1 MIYNGNKYLIVLC
14 LFLFSIF
21 SLQGLDDNFSWDD
34 PRIESLL
41 NSGNFEPKTR
51 AAADPVTIIG
61 LLEQFGVIDLLQENL
76 YDKSY
81 PLNWRYILDL
91 PLFTF
96 PWYHSRCKEKGYQ
109 FFFNG
114 MPKMTF
120 RNECD
125 KISSYLAIAGNGFIE
140 KLQTSLE
147 EISAVHPFNPEVA
160 LELLT
165 LFEHFTVQDRSLGL
179 MIDGEKKICNGVLR
193 YFLPIY
199 WHERNHFISNAVQ
212 KAINNILDPITGKP
226 DPEASW
232 AFAEQYLIADQLGIG
247 DLRFEY
253 DIPFTEG
260 DTFKAR
266 TGFMLD
272 LPIAFALGYGLLGS
286 HFKPPK
292 QRPVLDL
299 EELFTILLSD
309 ANELATDTNAS
320 NFLIGALNNLSAIL
334 LNTATGNYG
343 HIGLGVMARTRSTLT
358 RFVKRPWAEPIYFHN
373 RASIEYLLP
382 GTEYRSFV
390 PKNNA
395 SAFMSRNF
403 GSDDPVIAQ
412 QNLTFLEQTLT
423 DRFFPPFI
431 HAIVFPGFVLRMTS
445 RTVYEGPVW
454 GFFVGSDTWI
464 RTKEHI
470 TSLEASDCLF
480 NSLNIASAERPLAY
494 QSKMFAGIMHH
505 YCTSGDIQWAFSLNY
520 DTTVLRSGIG
530 KDSTLTLNIDVN
542 F

>member
-1 MIYNGNKYLIVLC
+1 MIYNGKFCLIILC
-14 LFLFSIF
+14 SLFFPIF
-21 SLQGLDDNFSWDD
+21 SVRSFEDFSWDD

-41 NSGNFEPKTR
+41 NSTNFEQTR
-51 AAADPVTIIG
+51 APADPVTVVK
-61 LLEQFGVIDLLQENL
+61 LLEQFGIINLLQENL

-81 PLNWRYILDL
+81 PLNARYILDL

-109 FFFNG
+109 FFFNW

-125 KISSYLAIAGNGFIE
+125 KISSYLAIAGNGFVE

-147 EISAVHPFNPEVA
+147 EISAVYPFNPEVA

-165 LFEHFTVQDRSLGL
+165 LFEHFTVQERSLGV

-193 YFLPIY
+193 YFIPIY

-253 DIPFTEG
+253 DIPFVEG
-260 DTFKAR
+260 ETFKAR
-266 TGFMLD
+266 AGFMLD
-272 LPIAFALGYGLLGS
+272 LPIAFSVGFGLLGS

-292 QRPVLDL
+292 CRPMLDL
-299 EELFTILLSD
+299 EELFTVLLSD
-309 ANELATDTNAS
+309 DPTEIANFQGAS
-320 NFLIGALNNLSAIL
+320 NFLTGALNNLSAIL

-343 HIGLGVMARTRSTLT
+343 HIGLGFMARTRSTLT
-358 RFVKRPWAEPIYFHN
+358 KFVKRPWAEPIYFHN
-373 RASIEYLLP
+373 RVSIEYLLP
-382 GTEYRSFV
+382 GTEFRSFV

-395 SAFMSRNF
+395 SAFASRNF
-403 GSDDPVIAQ
+403 ESDDPVIAR
-412 QNLTFLEQTLT
+412 QNLAFIQQTLT

-431 HAIVFPGFVLRMTS
+431 QAIVFPGFVIRMTS

-454 GFFVGSDTWI
+454 GFFVGSDTWL

-470 TSLEASDCLF
+470 SSLETSDCGF

-505 YCTSGDIQWAFSLNY
+505 ICTSGDTQWALSLNY